1 LIQAGVHGRAALL
14 LAVSVSLLLAT
25 PALRADSIGK
35 IESEVEDI
43 RQRAKSLSSQYLG
56 KGGFRGENYAAER
69 LIDGENFYRLKDYQ
83 RAAIIFMDI
92 IESYPNHAAYPDALF
107 YFADSLFLSR
117 DYYGAREWF
126 RRLLNETHRSGVAR
140 FRHKALGRLIEIAI
154 HLDDYEGVEE
164 YFQQLGQAPDDEA
177 RYIKGKYLYFRG
189 DFGMARQE
197 FATVKGEGELAL
209 KAQYLIGASLTK
221 EGRYDEAIA
230 VFKEGVKA
238 QTANP
243 AEQEVVDLM
252 NLALGRLYYEKDF
265 VEHASA
271 AYQRVGQH
279 SRYFDTALYEAASV
293 LIRAGDTIR
302 AERTLEVLTLALPDS
317 RYIPRAKLLRGNL
330 LLRSGRYDEAERVF
344 EDTISEFT
352 PVTEQLDQL
361 IAEQGDTSQFFA
373 DLMERSLTTLDVSSA
388 LPPLVVK
395 WVGEEPDVRRAIALT
410 ADLGVAR
417 EYARETERL
426 VRLLEAVING
436 PSRINAIPTLRAAVR
451 QAQQLSNRLGQLRG
465 RLLRIEQEKL
475 GSADPAIAKLR
486 QERAQLQKKLDSLPT
501 TEEQFNRREEK
512 SRAVFQRMRHEL
524 ARNEI
529 RLDRLIAMI
538 VALERFVQDPKY
550 TEGVPEQNIKALREE
565 LGRHRKGIADM
576 RESLVQLRDDV
587 ENARYQVGV
596 GDAEDR
602 EDREIRRRIRELSKK
617 ERALLSGR
625 GGDLGRRLDRVY
637 SAIELTEDVI
647 DAFEQKVMREAER
660 QIAEMR
666 KLVKAESDRVAGYR
680 AELVSLNEE
689 AEEVI
694 GGVTFENFTNVR
706 KRFHELILKA
716 DVGIIDVAWMRKEEH
731 GTRRNELTK
740 DRLNEIK
747 ALDDEFQEV
756 IKSDEEKNQGQ

>member
-1 LIQAGVHGRAALL
+1 MTGARSHGRIAALAAFICAL
-14 LAVSVSLLLAT
+14 SAV
-25 PALRADSIGK
+25 PAARADSVSQV
-35 IESEVEDI
+35 ESEVEDL
-43 RQRAKSLSSQYLG
+43 RQRAKSLSSQYLS
-56 KGGFRGENYAAER
+56 KQGFRGEHYAEER

-92 IESYPNHAAYPDALF
+92 IESYPDHAAYPDALF

-117 DYYGAREWF
+117 DYYGSREWF
-126 RRLLNETHRSGVAR
+126 RRILDESYKPGIGR

-154 HLDDYEGVEE
+154 HIDDYTGVEE

-189 DFGMARQE
+189 DLGQARQE
-197 FATVKGEGELAL
+197 FATIKGDGELAL
-209 KAQYLIGASLTK
+209 KAQYFIGAALTK
-221 EGRYDEAIA
+221 EGLYDEAIE
-230 VFKEGVKA
+230 VFKKGAEKQA
-238 QTANP
+238 ASTS
-243 AEQEVVDLM
+243 EQEVVDLM
-252 NLALGRLYYEKDF
+252 NLALGRLYFEKDF
-265 VEHASA
+265 VENASA

-279 SRYFDTALYEAASV
+279 SRFFDTALYEAASV

-352 PVTEQLDQL
+352 PVTDQLDEL
-361 IAEQGDTSQFFA
+361 IAEQGDTRKFFA
-373 DLMERSLTTLDVSSA
+373 DLMERSLTTLDVSGA

-451 QAQQLSNRLGQLRG
+451 QSQQLNNRLVQLRS
-465 RLLRIEQEKL
+465 RLLRMEEEKL
-475 GSADPAIAKLR
+475 GAADPEISRLR

-501 TEEQFNRREEK
+501 TEEQFNRREEQ
-512 SRAVFQRMRHEL
+512 SQAIFQRMRHEL

-538 VALERFVQDPKY
+538 VALERYVQDPKY
-550 TEGVPEQNIKALREE
+550 VEDVPEQNIKALRDE
-565 LGRHRKGIADM
+565 LDRHRRGIATM
-576 RESLVQLRDDV
+576 RETLGDLRDDV

-596 GDAEDR
+596 GDADDR
-602 EDREIRRRIRELSKK
+602 EDREIRERIRALSKK

-625 GGDLGRRLDRVY
+625 GGDLGRRLDRIYAV
-637 SAIELTEDVI
+637 IEETEDIV
-647 DAFEQKVMREAER
+647 DSFEQQVMREAER
-660 QIAEMR
+660 QITEMR

-706 KRFHELILKA
+706 KRFHDLILKA

-740 DRLNEIK
+740 KRLNEIK
-747 ALDDEFQEV
+747 ALDEEFREV
-756 IKSDEEKNQGQ
+756 IQSAEEKDEAQ